1 MQVSSKGVGTSPKGG
16 AFLAVKAWAGL
27 QPNYSWPSAEIAV
40 MGAAG
45 ACNILPRV
53 AEFVTSKPP
62 PPQENSPERSR
73 ASPPWESIIL
83 AESA

>member
-62 PPQENSPERSR
+62 PPKKILRSAPEHPPPGK
-73 ASPPWESIIL
+73 ASF
-83 AESA
+83 